1 METANRISAVEP
13 EKISLD
19 GVEIAGL
26 VVPLLFAI
34 MTIVLVAIAPDSAGT
49 SSKDSKTDSQRV
61 ELIEQIQKR

>member
-1 METANRISAVEP
+1 MESAKHIVVVEP

-34 MTIVLVAIAPDSAGT
+34 MAIVLVAMAPAPVGT
-49 SSKDSKTDSQRV
+49 TSKDSKTDAQRV
-61 ELIEQIQKR
+61 ELIETIQKR